1 MAMSRT
7 IATLLVHAA
16 LLAAPAVAAA
26 QQPAATSPVPSAGAL
41 PVVEVHRN
49 ASCGCCLKWV
59 EHLREAG
66 FQVNVHVSDDMQA
79 LKRRLGV
86 PDAQRSCHT
95 AQVGGYFVEGHVPAA
110 DVRRLLAER
119 PAARGLAVPGMPLG
133 SPGME
138 TPDGTRQP
146 YTVELVA
153 ADGTARTYAEHG
165 R

>member
-7 IATLLVHAA
+7 IAALLVHAA
-16 LLAAPAVAAA
+16 LLATPAFAGA
-26 QQPAATSPVPSAGAL
+26 QPAATSPVPPAGAL

-66 FQVNVHVSDDMQA
+66 FQVNVHVNDDMLA

-95 AQVGGYFVEGHVPAA
+95 AQVGGYFIEGHVPAD
-110 DVRRLLAER
+110 DVRRLLSER
-119 PAARGLAVPGMPLG
+119 PAARGLAVPGMPPG

-153 ADGTARTYAEHG
+153 ADGTARAYAEHG